1 MAEFHIRTITELSV
15 TTVRNT
21 ATMTMVAH
29 DAWSDEKLWKLWRDD
44 QPRIFPE
51 GYADRPRSK
60 TICAECGGPIASED
74 DADLSYVRYGQHLC
88 RECMRAKRK
97 R

>member
-44 QPRIFPE
+44 QPRTFPE
-51 GYADRPRSK
+51 GYADRPASAK
-60 TICAECGGPIASED
+60 VCEDCGGRIESQD
-74 DADLSYVRYGQHLC
+74 YADISYMRYRQFLC
-88 RECMRAKRK
+88 KSCMAAKRK